1 WYWLDGIASEF
12 VGCARLSSAR
22 LVCWKRRATLATAC
36 GSARAGSLRYHEQ
49 SERLRQ
55 VEYHVEKRQAI
66 LACLFRSCP
75 AIFFLGP
82 GTRGPRLAL
91 STLYRAHRSH
101 CLLLITADVHH
112 LFFLDR
118 A

>member
-1 WYWLDGIASEF
+1 SGF

-36 GSARAGSLRYHEQ
+36 SSARAGSLRYHEQ

-66 LACLFRSCP
+66 LACLFRSRPELSFFSAP
-75 AIFFLGP
+75 ARGAQGWPYQPSIVLIAVTAFF
-82 GTRGPRLAL
+82 
-91 STLYRAHRSH
+91 S
-101 CLLLITADVHH
+101 
-112 LFFLDR
+112 
-118 A
+118 